1 MKLVFA
7 KILLA
12 ASLISPGFASAE
24 MIDLNSSG
32 GSQVTI
38 IRGAPERCGL
48 SGPLIIHVRDA
59 HRAKPARCAT
69 PIVYENNNSGVQV
82 NNLVVVF
89 LANNRHRHYQRHR

>member
-7 KILLA
+7 KTLLA
-12 ASLISPGFASAE
+12 ASLFLPGIASAE
-24 MIDLNSSG
+24 MIDMNSSG

-48 SGPLIIHVRDA
+48 SGPLIIRVQDV
-59 HRAKPARCAT
+59 HRAKPVRCAT
-69 PIVYENNNSGVQV
+69 PIGYENNNSGVQV

-89 LANNRHRHYQRHR
+89 LASDRHRHYQRHR